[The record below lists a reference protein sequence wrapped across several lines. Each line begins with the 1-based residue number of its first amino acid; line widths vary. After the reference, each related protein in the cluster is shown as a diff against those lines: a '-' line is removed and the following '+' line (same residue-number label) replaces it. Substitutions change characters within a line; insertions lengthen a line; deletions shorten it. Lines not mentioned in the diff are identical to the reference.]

1 MDSQQQATKKLY
13 AQRDRT
19 VKAMTDDGFFRIAA
33 TRITTTAR
41 TAQEKHGLSPLAAVL
56 LGRAMAGASLMS
68 IFLESEERIILDFS
82 GNGPA
87 EKVYAE
93 SLQLG
98 EVRGYVQNPH
108 CVLDFAQPSTSLGS
122 GLGIGL
128 VRVSRIL
135 YSQYEPV
142 TGIVELQKGDISTD
156 LAYYLTQSEQIPTA
170 LLLDV
175 SINAEGM
182 IEQAGGLMVQAMPGA
197 PEHRLLTMHEGLKNI
212 ENLSAMLSSGYSPAE
227 MLNIVSERP
236 LTETADTPVD
246 FFCRCSLD
254 RFKSALATLGTDE
267 VRAMQEENQRELVCR
282 YCNNHYNLADADFD
296 EILSRLQAKNN

>member
-1 MDSQQQATKKLY
+1 VRAL
-13 AQRDRT
+13 
-19 VKAMTDDGFFRIAA
+19 TDDGFFRIAA
-33 TRITTTAR
+33 TRMTTTVR
-41 TAQEKHGLSPLAAVL
+41 TAQEKHHLSPLAAVL

-98 EVRGYVQNPH
+98 EVRGYVQNPQ
-108 CVLDFAQPSTSLGS
+108 CVLDFTQPDISLGD
-122 GLGIGL
+122 GLGVGL
-128 VRVSRIL
+128 MRVSRVL
-135 YSQYEPV
+135 YSQYEPI

-182 IEQAGGLMVQAMPGA
+182 VEQAGGLMVQAMPGA
-197 PEHRLLTMHEGLKNI
+197 PEHRVLTMHESLKNI
-212 ENLSAMLSSGYSPAE
+212 ENLSAMLSSGYTPSE
-227 MLNIVSERP
+227 MLDIISERP
-236 LTETADTPVD
+236 LTETDNTPVD
-246 FFCRCSLD
+246 FFCRCSLE
-254 RFKSALATLGTDE
+254 RFKTTLTTLGSTE
-267 VRAMQEENQRELVCR
+267 IREMQEQNQRELVCR
-282 YCNNHYNLADADFD
+282 YCNNHYNLTDGDFED
-296 EILSRLQAKNN
+296 ILERLQANNN